1 MERNSC
7 IKIVCNLTGMKMGI
21 YEDYYNK
28 KIQQYGSEENLK
40 KYYIQNK
47 IITMI
52 RRGRSIEDLAA
63 LFGFKL
69 DESKKDYYNEL
80 IEFHNK
86 DNKSMIKQTLK
97 KESKTTFVETDASV
111 KDLINRW
118 KNGNNS

>member
-69 DESKKDYYNEL
+69 DESKRDYYNEL

-86 DNKSMIKQTLK
+86 DNKSMIKQTVK